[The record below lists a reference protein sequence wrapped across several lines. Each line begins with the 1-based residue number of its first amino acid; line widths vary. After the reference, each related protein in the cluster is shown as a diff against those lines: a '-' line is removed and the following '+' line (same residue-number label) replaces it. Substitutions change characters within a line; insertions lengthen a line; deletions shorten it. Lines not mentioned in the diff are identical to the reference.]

1 MTSPFT
7 YDFGYEWPLLWF
19 HAIPIALGLI
29 GVAAGLWLHW
39 QRWIVVVAA
48 AFAVWGCVGLFFI
61 HVVGGINA
69 PMRLLSDQF
78 LVSDRG
84 RFLDVGAGSGRAAI
98 GVLQARPHTTATA
111 VDIYRGYFGIDGNTP
126 ERFTAN
132 ARIAG
137 VADRVDEV
145 RVGDMRKLPFADA
158 AFDAAV
164 STYAVDHIPR
174 KDVPVAL
181 REIARVLKPGGAFM
195 LGIVNPDAWVRVT
208 MPIPHFGL
216 AAHHGQDPKRWHA
229 MLEEAGFEVREEGTR
244 PATLYWL
251 ALKRS

>member
-7 YDFGYEWPLLWF
+7 YDFGYGWALLWF
-19 HAIPIALGLI
+19 HAVPFALGLL
-29 GVAAGLWLHW
+29 GLGAGAWLHW
-39 QRWIVVVAA
+39 RGWVVAVSALLA
-48 AFAVWGCVGLFFI
+48 AWGFAGLFFM

-69 PMRLLSDQF
+69 PMRVMSDQF
-78 LVSDRG
+78 LASDRG
-84 RFLDVGAGSGRAAI
+84 RFLDIGAGSGRAAI

-111 VDIYRGYFGIDGNTP
+111 VDIYSGYFGIGDNTP
-126 ERFTAN
+126 ARFRAN

-145 RVGDMRKLPFADA
+145 KVGDMRKLPFGDA

-174 KDVPVAL
+174 RDIPVAL
-181 REIARVLKPGGAFM
+181 REIARVLKPGSAFL
-195 LGIVNPDAWVRVT
+195 LGIVNPDVWVRVT

-216 AAHHGQDPKRWHA
+216 AAHHAQDPKRWHA